1 MNYSKEFPFSAFTI
15 PAGIGEDLHSVF
27 KIHLHRFVPNWIFLL
42 ELTEAYSLNL
52 RTDIFILF
60 LLFIQNHGK
69 HLHYFKSN
77 FIPLGYDSLRFCS
90 FLHIDSTYFFLVLVL
105 PASQVFFLIVVVA
118 IVAIVNGTYF
128 FFFFLHSKMNPQSD
142 RISTTVFSD
151 ETLWFYGNL
160 LLAPT
165 LS

>member
-1 MNYSKEFPFSAFTI
+1 MFLFSVSPTCF
-15 PAGIGEDLHSVF
+15 IGF
-27 KIHLHRFVPNWIFLL
+27 FF
-42 ELTEAYSLNL
+42 
-52 RTDIFILF
+52 FI
-60 LLFIQNHGK
+60 
-69 HLHYFKSN
+69 
-77 FIPLGYDSLRFCS
+77 
-90 FLHIDSTYFFLVLVL
+90 
-105 PASQVFFLIVVVA
+105 VA

-128 FFFFLHSKMNPQSD
+128 FFFFIHSKMNPQSD

>member
-27 KIHLHRFVPNWIFLL
+27 RIHHHRFVPNWIFLL

-90 FLHIDSTYFFLVLVL
+90 FLHTDSTYFFLVLVL
-105 PASQVFFLIVVVA
+105 PASRVFFFNCCCCDRCYCEWNL
-118 IVAIVNGTYF
+118 